1 MTIAQNASDTPFEL
15 SRSEID
21 QALAPFVGKEFE
33 AGDDATWNALMA
45 KRRRKLR
52 KMRLRRQ
59 YLGWLPGAARSPK
72 AVRRIYEKNWH
83 DKNLTRLLDPGE
95 RDVPCTWGERRML
108 VGAPGL
114 KRVYLLHLMRMIE
127 AFQPKS
133 VLEIGCGIGIN
144 LLSLA
149 ARFPDISFQGIDL
162 TDHGIDAIKN
172 VSAQETL
179 PKVVVDFSPEP
190 LLDFTAHRRI
200 MAQRASAAELPFD
213 DNSFD
218 LVYSVI
224 ALEQMEAIRPSVM
237 AQLRRVSSGHVG
249 MLEAFRDWNESGMQ
263 RDYIVGQGYFAARID
278 ELPGYGLQPVLVVHD
293 MPVKVNM
300 NLGLVVA
307 KT

>member
-72 AVRRIYEKNWH
+72 AVRRIYEKIWY

-263 RDYIVGQGYFAARID
+263 RDYIVGQGYFSARID